1 MLSSVLIM
9 NNSSTI
15 NIFYGTISRNSSRI
29 LVRSA
34 KTDLVKKTIKKISV
48 YPNIFG
54 PHHDCG
60 MCGGHGCSRCS

>member
-1 MLSSVLIM
+1 MPSFLFKNKTSAGS
-9 NNSSTI
+9 
-15 NIFYGTISRNSSRI
+15 YNSSRI